1 MSALSSSSS
10 SSSDSSS
17 DFDWSQEY
25 DITLERISSTDLV
38 DVEWPKLR
46 NIIKYKINQ
55 NIATFLADARS
66 LQSSSIYVPPFS
78 PRPSTNGGLKLPP
91 FTSRERDESNPN
103 EAPKVHYTAE
113 EASAVKAILYAQLDG
128 FDAAPFTI
136 QRVADLC
143 ARPKENY
150 IALGKYCRALEKA
163 LYVTSTWDSFPPL
176 PLQPK
181 DSMATVAVRAGLSSS
196 SAPTTPLFSPISF
209 LHDDARR
216 SHSRSPPP
224 SPLNLN
230 GTEAGITLDPDALGM
245 EPRELGL
252 VDELDDP
259 NPGHLSDR
267 PTALTSVTSIGGSSG
282 VISLEDRFVRA
293 SDEGGDP
300 EMKQQ
305 QGVDGSMGT
314 MLDERDGD
322 KENRS

>member
-1 MSALSSSSS
+1 MP
-10 SSSDSSS
+10 SDFDS

-25 DITLERISSTDLV
+25 DISLERISSTDLV

-46 NIIKYKINQ
+46 NIIKYKIDQ
-55 NIATFLADARS
+55 NIAAFIADAQS
-66 LQSSSIYVPPFS
+66 PNSSSSIYVPPFS
-78 PRPSTNGGLKLPP
+78 PQPSTNGGLKLPP

-103 EAPKVHYTAE
+103 EAPKVHYTSE
-113 EASAVKAILYAQLDG
+113 EIATVKETLYAQLDS

-136 QRVADLC
+136 QRLADLC
-143 ARPKENY
+143 ARPRENY
-150 IALGKYCRALEKA
+150 MALGKYCRALEKN

-181 DSMATVAVRAGLSSS
+181 DTMASAAARVGLSSS
-196 SAPTTPLFSPISF
+196 PVPSTPLFSPISF

-230 GTEAGITLDPDALGM
+230 GIDHTIDVSLDGDPLSM

-282 VISLEDRFVRA
+282 VISLEDRFVRG
-293 SDEGGDP
+293 SDESEETKRQRED
-300 EMKQQ
+300 
-305 QGVDGSMGT
+305 DHSADS

-322 KENRS
+322 KENKS